1 MKKFL
6 SGLLI
11 TATMIGCSM
20 TASAVSNTSYYDGA
34 KVSVG
39 RDASSSW
46 HQVSGVSYPSAS
58 GRLRYVYNGKT
69 LSKTTSGTS
78 YSNYWYGSMSVNG
91 TASSATT
98 TYKGY
103 TLSV

>member
-1 MKKFL
+1 MKKFI

-11 TATMIGCSM
+11 TATMLGCSIS
-20 TASAVSNTSYYDGA
+20 ASAVSNTNYYDGA

-39 RDASSSW
+39 RDTSSSW

-58 GRLRYVYNGKT
+58 GKLWYVYNGKRQ
-69 LSKTTSGTS
+69 SKTTLGTS
-78 YSNYWYGSMSVNG
+78 YSSYWYGSISVNG
-91 TASSATT
+91 TASSSTT